1 MPQRT
6 VEPKSFTFANKAS
19 QATTIAT
26 LRTNIQAG
34 KKIVRADLNAIV
46 GMMNDM
52 LGHYHTYE
60 DRIQNREIFGEY
72 GDAPA
77 ARDNVTYI
85 IDKNTGT
92 PTNFPAVM
100 APLVAGSVIQAA
112 AINVG
117 LAALRAMGSH
127 THPISD
133 QTAR

>member
-34 KKIVRADLNAIV
+34 KKIYRSDLNAIV

-60 DRIQNREIFGEY
+60 DRTQNREIFGDY
-72 GDAPA
+72 GSPPTV
-77 ARDNVTYI
+77 RDNVTCTV
-85 IDKNTGT
+85 DKNTGA

-117 LAALRAMGSH
+117 LAALRAMGNH
-127 THPISD
+127 KHPITD
-133 QTAR
+133 QTSR

>member
-60 DRIQNREIFGEY
+60 DRIQNREIFGEF
-72 GDAPA
+72 GQAPA
-77 ARDNVTYI
+77 ARDGTVYTV
-85 IDKNTGT
+85 DKISVSFGQNYYHLEGYKR
-92 PTNFPAVM
+92 
-100 APLVAGSVIQAA
+100 PL
-112 AINVG
+112 
-117 LAALRAMGSH
+117 LRHEILKVS
-127 THPISD
+127 
-133 QTAR
+133 